1 VALRID
7 AGGRVDY
14 VISSLD
20 AGQSFVVHD
29 GGRRIAFRGRFGW
42 LSIGKGGEM
51 RGRLV
56 GGGHL
61 RCDKLRLEAPGD
73 LRGTLV
79 ATDVEKNTLRVRL
92 TSGPTTPK
100 PGQLL
105 LVANPA
111 FTSPSV
117 YRISTATRGKDG
129 TWTLAL
135 GGMPLAVGWGRV
147 GTVDAQAGA
156 FTSATP
162 LLKLRHI
169 PGLFDGRRV
178 RPAARNNAPEY
189 RLVRAAE
196 GAFVLADPAGL
207 KHFRPGEEYF
217 VYDVGP
223 GDRVQILGAV
233 GASRAGAR

>member
-1 VALRID
+1 
-7 AGGRVDY
+7 
-14 VISSLD
+14 
-20 AGQSFVVHD
+20 
-29 GGRRIAFRGRFGW
+29 
-42 LSIGKGGEM
+42 M

-56 GGGHL
+56 GGGICAVTSYAWKCRATYGHP
-61 RCDKLRLEAPGD
+61 RRHR
-73 LRGTLV
+73 RGEEH
-79 ATDVEKNTLRVRL
+79 ARVRL

-100 PGQLL
+100 PGQLP
-105 LVANPA
+105 LVTNPA

-223 GDRVQILGAV
+223 GDRVPILGAV